1 MTIAVIG
8 AGIAG
13 ASIAYHLTRLTDRP
27 VTVYDRGEIAGE
39 TTAKSAAFFG
49 FYGTEIERRMK
60 REAMAQYNAFLAN
73 PRADPRHD
81 LVGHLRVAT
90 TPDGAARLETAV
102 EGLEGEAFLPSG
114 TLAERLILPE
124 LEEAPVT
131 GATYRPHV
139 GYHRPRQ
146 LALEFLRRAEENG
159 ATVRT
164 GTAVEDLEIDDGRLT
179 GLAIDGDAVDVD
191 AVACAAGP
199 WNPALIRTADLDL
212 PVHHTL
218 APILKIQPPNPPV
231 HRLPILTHAESGVY
245 ARGHEDG
252 TVLVGQ
258 IPPNPDS
265 DHRYDPDDV
274 GETVPDD
281 VRDELWRV
289 LGDLLPTL
297 AEGDVVDEWVGVR
310 SHTPDGNPIAGW
322 TPVEGLSVAAFDSS
336 GIQLSPAVGR
346 VVATQLAEGEPTDYY
361 DALTLSRFDGFDD
374 ARG

>member
-13 ASIAYHLTRLTDRP
+13 ASIAFHLTRLTDHP
-27 VTVYDRGEIAGE
+27 VTVYERGDIAGE

-49 FYGTEIERRMK
+49 FYGTETERRMK

-73 PRADPRHD
+73 PRAEPRHD
-81 LVGHLRVAT
+81 LVGHVRLAT
-90 TPDGAARLETAV
+90 TPDGATRLESAAD
-102 EGLEGEAFLPSG
+102 GLDGEDFLPSG
-114 TLAERLILPE
+114 TLPDHLILPE

-139 GYHRPRQ
+139 GYHRPRG
-146 LALEFLRRAEENG
+146 LALEFLHRATEQG

-164 GTAVEDLEIDDGRLT
+164 GTAVDDLHVDDGRLV
-179 GLAIDGDAVDVD
+179 GLTVDGDRLEID

-199 WNPALIRTADLDL
+199 WNPHLIERIGLDL

-218 APILKIQPPNPPV
+218 APILKVQPPTTPV
-231 HRLPILTHAESGVY
+231 HRLPIVTHAESGVY

-252 TVLVGQ
+252 TVLVGH
-258 IPPNPDS
+258 IPPDPDP
-265 DHRYDPDDV
+265 DHRYDPDTV
-274 GETVPDD
+274 SETVPDD
-281 VRDELWRV
+281 VRAEMWRV
-289 LGDLLPTL
+289 LEDLLPTL

-346 VVATQLAEGEPTDYY
+346 VVATQLAQGEPTDYY
-361 DALTLSRFDGFDD
+361 DAVTLSRFDGFDD
-374 ARG
+374 ARD

>member
-13 ASIAYHLTRLTDRP
+13 ASIAFHLTRLTDHL
-27 VTVYDRGEIAGE
+27 VTVYERGEIAGE

-49 FYGTEIERRMK
+49 FYGSEIERRMK

-73 PRADPRHD
+73 PRANSRHD
-81 LVGHLRVAT
+81 LVGHLRLAT

-139 GYHRPRQ
+139 GYHRPRE
-146 LALEFLRRAEENG
+146 LAREFLRRATEQG

-164 GTAVEDLEIDDGRLT
+164 RTAVQDMHVADDRLT
-179 GLAIDGDAVDVD
+179 GLTVEGEPIDVD

-199 WNPALIRTADLDL
+199 WNPHLLERIGLDL

-218 APILKIQPPNPPV
+218 APILKVQPPNPPV
-231 HRLPILTHAESGVY
+231 HRLPILTHAETGVY

-258 IPPNPDS
+258 IPPNPDP

-281 VRDELWRV
+281 VRAELWRV
-289 LGDLLPTL
+289 LEDLLPTL

-322 TPVEGLSVAAFDSS
+322 TPVEGLSIAAFDSS

-346 VVATQLAEGEPTDYY
+346 IVATQLAEGEPTDYY
-361 DALTLSRFDGFDD
+361 DNVTLSRFDGFDD
-374 ARG
+374 GR